1 MLQTK
6 QCDAIL
12 FASRLSTSELVKRLS
27 GAARTHFQA
36 IPKIAF
42 STHTIPAN
50 VQFQMGIHGI
60 NEAGERC
67 RLDNL
72 SLPLK
77 KVEPNDWVPPEAIL
91 EKIRQNLLAH
101 L

>member
-1 MLQTK
+1 
-6 QCDAIL
+6 
-12 FASRLSTSELVKRLS
+12 
-27 GAARTHFQA
+27 
-36 IPKIAF
+36 
-42 STHTIPAN
+42 
-50 VQFQMGIHGI
+50 MGIHGI

-77 KVEPNDWVPPEAIL
+77 KVEPNEWVPPEAIL